1 MKKQIIAS
9 LLALSMIAG
18 CGAAGSGV
26 SNANNSNNS
35 NNSNTNQNTESH
47 RTISARNVTA
57 DAPEIEINA
66 ENGELSSEQISA
78 LSGSAFE
85 MLQQIASSEEAG
97 SNILISPTSM
107 MIAFGML
114 ENGANGETLSQ
125 IEKTFGSIPV
135 SEMNPIMYRMAQR
148 FNEAEDVNWN
158 VANSIWFKD
167 DGKVEVVPDFASAVK
182 NYYNADIWMAPFDQS
197 TLEDI
202 NGWVNDQTYGMIPGI
217 LDNIPEDARMYLI
230 NAMAFEGEWMNEYE
244 ESDIYEGQLF
254 TNHDNSTTEVTMLYS
269 VENNYFEIAGGT
281 GFIRPYK
288 GGEYSFVGIL
298 PKEGTSV
305 EDYLAKLAENGDEFA
320 NLIRNPEYSY
330 ENVIVRMPEFSDDYF
345 IEMSDVL
352 KEMGMEDAF
361 DPDNADLTNMVRAI
375 DNPDY
380 NAVIGRVLH
389 KTHIEVNR
397 EGTRA
402 AAVTAIETLD
412 ACAAPMVEEPIFV
425 TLDRPFV
432 YGIVDNETGL
442 PVFIGCVN
450 QL

>member
-1 MKKQIIAS
+1 MKKQIVAS

-244 ESDIYEGQLF
+244 DNDIIENYEFRNYDG
-254 TNHDNSTTEVTMLYS
+254 SVSKVTMLYS
-269 VENNYFEIAGGT
+269 LEDRYVELGNGV

-298 PKEGTSV
+298 PEEGTSV
-305 EDYLAKLAENGDEFA
+305 EEYIRSLASDGTDFAEA
-320 NLIRNPEYSY
+320 VRNAKGYSSDI
-330 ENVIVRMPEFSDDYF
+330 IVRMPEFSNEYEV
-345 IEMSDVL
+345 EMSHILMD
-352 KEMGMEDAF
+352 MGMQAPFDYSAADFNGIMRAADGSESNAF
-361 DPDNADLTNMVRAI
+361 INA
-375 DNPDY
+375 
-380 NAVIGRVLH
+380 VLH
-389 KTHIEVNR
+389 KTFIEVNR

-402 AAVTAIETLD
+402 AAVTSIELD
-412 ACAAPMVEEPIFV
+412 CAGCEPISEPPMII

-432 YGIVDNETGL
+432 YAVVDNATGL
-442 PVFIGCVN
+442 PVFLGCVN
-450 QL
+450 SL

>member
-1 MKKQIIAS
+1 MKKQIVAS

-18 CGAAGSGV
+18 CGATGSGV

-35 NNSNTNQNTESH
+35 NTNQTTESH

-57 DAPEIEINA
+57 DAPEIEINT

-167 DGKVEVVPDFASAVK
+167 DGEVEIIPDFASAVK

-217 LDNIPEDARMYLI
+217 LDNIPDDARMYLI

-288 GGEYSFVGIL
+288 GGEYSFIGIL
-298 PKEGTSV
+298 PKEGTSI

-361 DPDNADLTNMVRAI
+361 DPDNADLTSMVRAI